1 MIPEVDRQRY
11 EELWAQVIQVQAAIA
26 PSSPQD
32 PGPDIGIAIAELQRI
47 FQVEI
52 LLDGDSLNSDDAGG
66 MAQRL
71 RSLNVEINKQL
82 KLLAMDLLFLQ
93 AAQQVATVEQR
104 RQQMGKRLE
113 MLERY
118 CAGAVEMGR

>member
-1 MIPEVDRQRY
+1 MIPEADCQRY

-26 PSSPQD
+26 PSSPHD
-32 PGPDIGIAIAELQRI
+32 PDPDIGIAIAELQRI

-52 LLDGDSLNSDDAGG
+52 LLDGDSLNSDDVGG